1 MHENYSISAWLI
13 EAMRKSPLW
22 EDNMRNDQS
31 AVNKLIMAAK
41 VSLLLLWSLLT
52 GKIASYLKSSG
63 KPHTTLFGCPQ
74 TESAAKAKRM
84 IFNLPHPLDVVD
96 EKSGIRLN
104 IPAVEYYIPPTPDSP
119 DDYNQQGPIRL
130 HFRTQPML
138 VYPNGGKM
146 GYFYDHNTVCAMI
159 ASCRDKL
166 LREVSLYELL
176 NPVTPFKSIQ
186 QTCHFFGV
194 SPDPYKP
201 YNQAVGMISE
211 SFTPT
216 YDDDEYWENLKKKN
230 PHISET
236 VMIERQL
243 RAILDHDPEVVFREV
258 LSGVSEG
265 FHRQVFTFN
274 NEHGYPV
281 MKVVKRLNYGIGCIF
296 KDYIPFI
303 QMRHNG
309 KPQSRYETLPRP
321 DVQILYNLDK
331 IRKADIV
338 VICPNLEI
346 AGYFQSVNSR
356 VDIAFTAFLCDDLE
370 QVDFSPLKDKEVWL
384 LVVNHSGLSLAEAYI
399 NSENLY
405 DYLTDNGKQKEL
417 NAVQAEIK
425 YATIPNNIKTT
436 SEYMNF
442 RRSHAKAEI
451 VPGSIIEMTTQE
463 EFVTA
468 LENAKREAARKV
480 AASQDQQ
487 FWHPVEEGNTEI
499 VSTPSDTKKNEHLF
513 YPFIARGAISY
524 IAGKSG
530 IGKSNLMAAIAAC
543 MVNVSQRRPVIF
555 PERCWSGRRP
565 NNGYDRPKLLQ
576 LDFESGQGGIKR
588 REKDFVDPFL
598 PDDKTERELCK
609 ANYIVED
616 LLNDSTNYAEEAYF
630 EDLCRLIDNAADK
643 GMKGQPVDV
652 LIIDTYQS
660 FVHERD
666 CDHWVLKKLLDRYPN
681 MAIVVLHHL
690 DDEGHFVGQQSKK
703 RVAQATVYLTRDKKD
718 KKEKTDK
725 KDDEKAVDPAHTP
738 NMHDPFHVQIK
749 NIKLPHVLEDE
760 EMFEARFDENSRFVV
775 ILPVRSKAQMVKVI
789 KDGFGDSISATELA
803 HMLGMG
809 EEKLNKFLKE
819 AKKEGEK

>member
-1 MHENYSISAWLI
+1 MQENNFLSAWLS

-22 EDNMRNDQS
+22 EDNLRNDQS
-31 AVNKLIMAAK
+31 GVNRLIMLVKA
-41 VSLLLLWSLLT
+41 SLLLFWSLET

-63 KPHTTLFGCPQ
+63 KPHTTLFGHPR
-74 TESAAKAKRM
+74 TESKSDAKKM
-84 IFNLPHPLDVVD
+84 IFDLPAPLDVFD

-104 IPAVEYYIPPTPDSP
+104 VPAVEYYIAPTPDTP
-119 DDYNQQGPIRL
+119 DEYNQQGPLRL
-130 HFRTQPML
+130 YFRTQPIL
-138 VYPNGGKM
+138 VYPHGRVGL
-146 GYFYDHNTVCAMI
+146 YYDHELVCNMI
-159 ASCRDKL
+159 AACRDKL
-166 LREVSLYELL
+166 LREVPLYELF
-176 NPVTPFKSIQ
+176 NPITPYKSIP
-186 QTCHFFGV
+186 QTCDFFGV
-194 SPDPYKP
+194 SPAPYKP
-201 YNQAVGMISE
+201 YDKAVGMICE
-211 SFTPT
+211 SFTPG
-216 YDDDEYWENLKKKN
+216 YDDDEYWENLKNQN

-243 RAILDHDPEVVFREV
+243 RAILDRDPDVVFREI
-258 LSGVSEG
+258 LSKVSEG
-265 FHRQVFTFN
+265 FHKQAFSFN
-274 NEHGYPV
+274 DEDGVPV
-281 MKVVKRLNYGIGCIF
+281 MKVIKQINYEPGKGLS
-296 KDYIPFI
+296 KSYIPVV
-303 QMRHNG
+303 QMRHGG
-309 KPQSRYETLPRP
+309 KPDSRYETLPLP
-321 DVQILYNLDK
+321 DMQILFNLDK
-331 IRKADIV
+331 IRAAEIV
-338 VICPNLEI
+338 VVCPNLEL
-346 AGYFQSVNSR
+346 ADYLQSVNSR
-356 VDIAFTAFLCDDLE
+356 VDIAFTAYLSDDLE

-384 LVVNHSGLSLAEAYI
+384 LVVNHSGLSLAEVYI
-399 NSENLY
+399 NSEKLY
-405 DYLTDNGKQKEL
+405 NYLTDNGKQKEL

-425 YATIPNNIKTT
+425 YAAIPNNIKTT

-463 EFVTA
+463 EYAVS

-499 VSTPSDTKKNEHLF
+499 VSTPSDTKKNEHLY

-690 DDEGHFVGQQSKK
+690 NDEGHFVGQQSKK

-809 EEKLNKFLKE
+809 EEKLNRYLKE
-819 AKKEGEK
+819 AKKENNK